1 MPYEPRNPHHL
12 RYAVE
17 KQSSPEL
24 LAKVEEYVLK
34 LNHALGYDFNTVEF
48 GVVDGV
54 PYAIDF
60 CNPAPDADIH
70 SVGQKNFD
78 WIVENAANFAIERAL
93 AHKDGQDNLTWGTF
107 IKSAV
112 GVGSMIPEVKKS
124 SKTTKTITTAST
136 TPVKTTTTVVKTSS
150 KTTATTA
157 KKAVSTEG
165 VSAKDDLKK
174 IEGVGPKIE
183 ELLNQAGITTFAT
196 LAKTATDKLKS
207 ILDAAG
213 KRYQIHD
220 PSTWAKQAKLAA
232 DGKWDELTKWQG
244 ELKGG
249 K

>member
-1 MPYEPRNPHHL
+1 VHIMPYEPRNPHHL
-12 RYAVE
+12 RYAVDT
-17 KQSSPEL
+17 KSSPEL

-48 GVVDGV
+48 GVMDGV

-107 IKSAV
+107 VKSAV
-112 GVGSMIPEVKKS
+112 GIGNMIPDVKKEN
-124 SKTTKTITTAST
+124 KVTKST
-136 TPVKTTTTVVKTSS
+136 TPV
-150 KTTATTA
+150 TTAA
-157 KKAVSTEG
+157 PKKVENTEG
-165 VSAKDDLKK
+165 AAPAKDDLKK
-174 IEGVGPKIE
+174 IEGIGPKIE
-183 ELLNQAGITTFAT
+183 ELLNQAGILTFSA
-196 LAKTATDKLKS
+196 LSKAATDKLKS

-213 KRYQIHD
+213 KRYQMHD
-220 PSTWAKQAKLAA
+220 PTTWAKQAKLAA
-232 DGKWDELTKWQG
+232 DGKWDDLAKWQS
-244 ELKGG
+244 ELNGG